1 MPTILRQDGFE
12 VMIYTQDHH
21 PAHVHVW
28 KAGGEAVFNLI
39 GTGRA
44 ASLREVLGM
53 RKKDVKEAQ
62 RIVNLHFQVL
72 RHAWR
77 RIHGTRRRD
86 RI

>member
-21 PAHVHVW
+21 PVHGHVW
-28 KAGGEAVFNLI
+28 KAGGEAVFTLF
-39 GTGRA
+39 GTGREA
-44 ASLREVLGM
+44 PLREVLGM
-53 RKKDVKEAQ
+53 RKKDVREVQ
-62 RIVNLHFQVL
+62 RIVNLHLPVL
-72 RHAWR
+72 RDAWR